1 MLQFLSGSLLTSS
14 LIDKLKNNKL
24 SSTLTFTI
32 IILFYI
38 QLNTLSE
45 NLELNTKIV
54 KLFTPNKKL
63 AIFNLG
69 KALNPDSIYQSIQCV
84 QSVKMVVSTT
94 LCLHDV
100 KRDIHVSGSILRNG
114 VWESHIIS

>member
-14 LIDKLKNNKL
+14 LINKLKNNKL
-24 SSTLTFTI
+24 SSTLTITI

-69 KALNPDSIYQSIQCV
+69 KALYPDSIYQSIQCV

-114 VWESHIIS
+114 VWEPHLIS